1 MYLPAHFNE
10 SRTEIL
16 QQCIARHPFGILIT
30 HGKGGLDANHLPF
43 ELAANEGT
51 LGVLRAHVARANPLW
66 QQVANG
72 DEVLVVFRAGDGYVS
87 PNWYPSKHESH
98 RQVPTWNDIVVHAY
112 GRIHV
117 HDDER
122 FVRGVVARLTRSHEA
137 AQAKPWQMSD
147 APATIW
153 TPRSSLS
160 SACRSRSPACL
171 ARASWDRTKS
181 PATSSAPAMR
191 SRAAAT
197 IKSATPCSP
206 TAPQSRISR
215 PQSRKAGPW
224 SGAGQDRQ

>member
-16 QQCIARHPFGILIT
+16 QQCIARHPFGTLIT
-30 HGKGGLDANHLPF
+30 HGQGGLDANHLPF
-43 ELAANEGT
+43 ELAAHEGT

-66 QQVANG
+66 QQVTNG

-98 RQVPTWNDIVVHAY
+98 RQVPTWNYIVVHAY

-137 AQAKPWQMSD
+137 AQAEPWQMSD
-147 APATIW
+147 APSDYLDAA
-153 TPRSSLS
+153 L
-160 SACRSRSPACL
+160 
-171 ARASWDRTKS
+171 KS
-181 PATSSAPAMR
+181 IVGLQIEITR
-191 SRAAAT
+191 LLG
-197 IKSATPCSP
+197 KSKLGQDEITGD
-206 TAPQSRISR
+206 IL
-215 PQSRKAGPW
+215 
-224 SGAGQDRQ
+224 GAGHALKDCGNHQIGDAMLAHCAAKPD